1 MIESIG
7 AVIENIFGVGV
18 VGSLFF
24 AGIVALMEIMDYDIV
39 YWFFHRGDHV
49 TISFET
55 FYKMYNIAPEKYII
69 DTSDFSVKYNGT
81 WIYMKSLLDCFK
93 LERYSN
99 KIDKEKKAEQD
110 NKRMLE
116 LLQQWQDDIDEFN
129 KMKGYL

>member
-7 AVIENIFGVGV
+7 AVIANIFGVGV
-18 VGSLFF
+18 IGFLFF
-24 AGIVALMEIMDYDIV
+24 AYIIVLMKMINHDIV
-39 YWFFHRGDHV
+39 QWFFSRGNHV
-49 TISFET
+49 TISFKT

-99 KIDKEKKAEQD
+99 KIDKEKKTEQD
-110 NKRMLE
+110 NKKMLE